1 MELAVAAK
9 TDVEFDVAN
18 RVFFRLYQASN
29 LMHKQGTRY
38 VGPFGATTQQWAV
51 LGALAR
57 PLVRD
62 DGMMVKDLMEFLD
75 VSRQN
80 LTAVLDRLEA
90 RGWIKR
96 VKDKDDGRSRLVR
109 LTGEGNKIWARMQE
123 PIEAFYSAA
132 LSTFSHDDQVLLY
145 RLLDRLKTAGRAR
158 HRSANLRVFFC
169 TSYVAANG
177 LLKCLQSVCTAAC
190 RRSSPRPHPSR
201 LKTQRRTVARLQARM
216 IAAGY
221 SDDFTGDK

>member
-80 LTAVLDRLEA
+80 LTVVLDRLEA

-145 RLLDRLKTAGRAR
+145 RLLDRLKTAL
-158 HRSANLRVFFC
+158 SQV
-169 TSYVAANG
+169 
-177 LLKCLQSVCTAAC
+177 
-190 RRSSPRPHPSR
+190 
-201 LKTQRRTVARLQARM
+201 
-216 IAAGY
+216 
-221 SDDFTGDK
+221 